1 MAPKYEITWCH
12 NNLRELQHTPG
23 MLILRHPQTLKRKEF
38 LQKLLVG
45 GAMFQGHVG
54 KILGNKVPQFF
65 NNSFLYELQPHA
77 IGQLAS
83 SSEDT
88 NCGATMAGG
97 PRRTSPITGEELDG
111 VLRVNRHLLERI
123 EWRGNGGVVEMRY
136 KYIYIF
142 MTMYIYIFTFTDNM
156 YEIV

>member
-45 GAMFQGHVG
+45 RLGYVPGTCW

-77 IGQLAS
+77 TGQLAS

-111 VLRVNRHLLERI
+111 VLRVNRHLLKEL
-123 EWRGNGGVVEMRY
+123 NGGVMEG
-136 KYIYIF
+136 
-142 MTMYIYIFTFTDNM
+142 
-156 YEIV
+156 